1 MFFIK
6 NPLQTICDI
15 QNDVDEF
22 VKTELAVYLSRTD
35 SDNIAD
41 SVITNI
47 ALFDIDS
54 INTEH
59 GYTQISRLLG
69 NHYDQMIERR
79 MRQFLH
85 SLYIK
90 YSINAIEYVKKRVI
104 KSFLKAYPN
113 VRKENINALNNAFNT
128 FWLVPFIKESYNTIV
143 LNSKK

>member
-90 YSINAIEYVKKRVI
+90 YSI
-104 KSFLKAYPN
+104 KAYPN

>member
-59 GYTQISRLLG
+59 GYTQI
-69 NHYDQMIERR
+69 
-79 MRQFLH
+79 
-85 SLYIK
+85 
-90 YSINAIEYVKKRVI
+90 
-104 KSFLKAYPN
+104 
-113 VRKENINALNNAFNT
+113 
-128 FWLVPFIKESYNTIV
+128 
-143 LNSKK
+143 